1 MRTNIEIDDQL
12 MADAMRLTGIG
23 TKREVVELALR
34 VLLRIERQKDIRDF
48 RGKFQWEGDLD
59 QMRSDK

>member
-1 MRTNIEIDDQL
+1 MRTNIEIDDDL

-34 VLLRIERQKDIRDF
+34 VLLRVERQKDFRDF

-59 QMRSDK
+59 QMRGEK

>member
-1 MRTNIEIDDQL
+1 

>member
-1 MRTNIEIDDQL
+1 MRTNIEIDDEL

-34 VLLRIERQKDIRDF
+34 VLLRVERQKDIRDF

-59 QMRSDK
+59 QMRSEK

>member
-59 QMRSDK
+59 QMRSEK

>member
-1 MRTNIEIDDQL
+1 MRTNIEIDDEL
-12 MADAMRLTGIG
+12 MTDAMRLTGIG

-34 VLLRIERQKDIRDF
+34 VLLRVERQKDIRDF

-59 QMRSDK
+59 QMRSEK